1 MSVDFNEEKE
11 FDLFLLIQQCNFEK
25 LTELFAIHY
34 FPDVNVLK
42 EYHQNVIFI
51 AARYIRYDSQCLKMI
66 SFLINHR
73 LNPLLIDSNKQNVL
87 FFTCAAGLIETTKY
101 LYENF
106 AFDKYQVDIMKET
119 PLFYAVKYNRVDIVN
134 YLYSKGFDINHQNAY
149 GENCLFSLNGKKK
162 VEMTKEEAIKFYEKE
177 NSLRGILQ
185 LDNEQKKGVSLCFCE
200 DYYNYFYGVM
210 PIDTSYINVFDIIP
224 YNDGFL
230 LRYPDKENPEALE
243 PGLVSKKMISTLD
256 EYKDIHRVLD
266 VNTIYKLNKQIR
278 EGKSAELV
286 LLAEAL
292 HEKKISDIADNV
304 VKRKNVKVILIAGP
318 SSSGKTTFAKRL
330 GIQLRLNG
338 LKPVTISVD
347 DYFVE
352 REQTPLDENGKYNFE
367 CIEAIDLKLFN
378 EHLTTLLNGGEIL
391 CPTFDFK
398 EGSKKYTGKKMRLAE
413 DEVLVIEGIHCLND
427 KLTESIPKE
436 LKYKIYISALTVLNV
451 DYYNR
456 ISTTD
461 SRLIRRMVRDHNF
474 RGYTAMH
481 TLQMWNSVN
490 KGENQY
496 IFPFQDEADSMF
508 NTSLIYELCVLKKYA
523 LPMLQEIDNSYVE
536 YAEAKRLCEFLKYFE
551 DIEDKY
557 VPQNSLLR
565 EFIGGSI
572 FEY

>member
-1 MSVDFNEEKE
+1 MNIKLDNENINVEDNKSIIELFGDKLKGNNHIIACDINNEIKTLNYIPKESDNVSFVDVTSRDGRRTYIRGLLFIMSMAFNECYPEA
-11 FDLFLLIQQCNFEK
+11 FLSVNYQ
-25 LTELFAIHY
+25 LTNAMYCEVDNLKVTREMIE
-34 FPDVNVLK
+34 NVSK
-42 EYHQNVIFI
+42 
-51 AARYIRYDSQCLKMI
+51 K
-66 SFLINHR
+66 
-73 LNPLLIDSNKQNVL
+73 
-87 FFTCAAGLIETTKY
+87 
-101 LYENF
+101 
-106 AFDKYQVDIMKET
+106 MKEIVSKK
-119 PLFYAVKYNRVDIVN
+119 LDI
-134 YLYSKGFDINHQNAY
+134 
-149 GENCLFSLNGKKK
+149 KK
-162 VEMTKEEAIKFYEKE
+162 VEMSKEEAIKFYEKE

-185 LDNEQKKGVSLCFCE
+185 LDNEQKKGVSLYFCE
-200 DYYNYFYGVM
+200 GYYNYFYGVM
-210 PIDTSYINVFDIIP
+210 PINTEYINVFEIVP
-224 YNDGFL
+224 YNDGIL
-230 LRYPDKENPEALE
+230 LRYPDKSNPNALE
-243 PGLVSKKMISTLD
+243 AGVASKKMIAILD

-352 REQTPLDENGKYNFE
+352 RKDTPLDKNGKYNFE

-378 EHLTTLLNGGEIL
+378 DNLTTLLNGGEIL

-398 EGSKKYTGKKMRLAE
+398 EGSKKYTGKKMSLAE

-436 LKYKIYISALTVLNV
+436 LKYKIYISALTILNI

-461 SRLIRRMVRDHNF
+461 SRLIRRMVRDYNF
-474 RGYTAMH
+474 RGYTAIH
-481 TLQMWNSVN
+481 TLQIWNSVN
-490 KGENQY
+490 NGENQY
-496 IFPFQDEADSMF
+496 IFPYQDEADSMF

-523 LPMLQEIDNSYVE
+523 LPMLEEIDNSYVE

-557 VPQNSLLR
+557 VPENSILR
-565 EFIGGSI
+565 EFIGGSV

>member
-1 MSVDFNEEKE
+1 MNIKLDNENINVEDNKSIIELFGDKLKENNHIIACDINNEIKTLNYIPKENDNVSFVDVTSRDGRRTYIRGLLFIMSMAFNECYPEA
-11 FDLFLLIQQCNFEK
+11 FLSVNYQ
-25 LTELFAIHY
+25 LTNAMYCEVDNLKVTREMIE
-34 FPDVNVLK
+34 NVSK
-42 EYHQNVIFI
+42 
-51 AARYIRYDSQCLKMI
+51 K
-66 SFLINHR
+66 
-73 LNPLLIDSNKQNVL
+73 
-87 FFTCAAGLIETTKY
+87 
-101 LYENF
+101 
-106 AFDKYQVDIMKET
+106 MKEIVSKK
-119 PLFYAVKYNRVDIVN
+119 LDI
-134 YLYSKGFDINHQNAY
+134 
-149 GENCLFSLNGKKK
+149 KK
-162 VEMTKEEAIKFYEKE
+162 VEMSKEEAIKFYEKE

-185 LDNEQKKGVSLCFCE
+185 LDNEQKKGVSLYFCE
-200 DYYNYFYGVM
+200 GYYNYFYGVM
-210 PIDTSYINVFDIIP
+210 PINTEYINVFEIVP
-224 YNDGFL
+224 YNDGIL
-230 LRYPDKENPEALE
+230 LRYPDKSNPNALE
-243 PGLVSKKMISTLD
+243 AGVASKKMIAILD

-278 EGKSAELV
+278 EGKAPEFV

-292 HEKKISDIADNV
+292 HEKKISDIADNIIN
-304 VKRKNVKVILIAGP
+304 RKNVKVILIAGP

-352 REQTPLDENGKYNFE
+352 RKDTPLDENGKYNFE

-378 EHLTTLLNGGEIL
+378 DNLTTLLNGGEIL

-398 EGSKKYTGKKMRLAE
+398 EGSKKYTGKKMSLAE

-436 LKYKIYISALTVLNV
+436 LKYKIYISALTILNI

-461 SRLIRRMVRDHNF
+461 SRLIRRMVRDYNF
-474 RGYTAMH
+474 RGYTAIH
-481 TLQMWNSVN
+481 TLQIWNSVN
-490 KGENQY
+490 NGENQY
-496 IFPFQDEADSMF
+496 IFPYQDEADSMF

-523 LPMLQEIDNSYVE
+523 LPMLEEIDNSYVE

-557 VPQNSLLR
+557 VPENSILR
-565 EFIGGSI
+565 EFIGGSV

>member
-1 MSVDFNEEKE
+1 MNIKLDNENINVEDNKSIIELFGDKLKGNNHIIACDINNEIKTLNYIPKENDNVSFVDVSSRDGRRTYIRGLLFIMSMAFNECYPEA
-11 FDLFLLIQQCNFEK
+11 FLSVNYQ
-25 LTELFAIHY
+25 LTNAMYCEVDNLKVTREMIE
-34 FPDVNVLK
+34 NVSK
-42 EYHQNVIFI
+42 
-51 AARYIRYDSQCLKMI
+51 K
-66 SFLINHR
+66 
-73 LNPLLIDSNKQNVL
+73 
-87 FFTCAAGLIETTKY
+87 
-101 LYENF
+101 
-106 AFDKYQVDIMKET
+106 MKEIVSKK
-119 PLFYAVKYNRVDIVN
+119 LDI
-134 YLYSKGFDINHQNAY
+134 
-149 GENCLFSLNGKKK
+149 KK
-162 VEMTKEEAIKFYEKE
+162 VEMSKEEAIKFYEKE

-185 LDNEQKKGVSLCFCE
+185 LDNEQKKGVSLYFCE
-200 DYYNYFYGVM
+200 GYYNYFYGVM
-210 PIDTSYINVFDIIP
+210 PINTEYINVFEIVP
-224 YNDGFL
+224 YNDGIL
-230 LRYPDKENPEALE
+230 LRYPDKSNPNALE
-243 PGLVSKKMISTLD
+243 AGVASKKMIAILD

-278 EGKSAELV
+278 EGKAPEFV

-292 HEKKISDIADNV
+292 HEKKISDIADNIIN
-304 VKRKNVKVILIAGP
+304 RKNVKVILIAGP

-352 REQTPLDENGKYNFE
+352 RKDTPLDENGKYNFE

-378 EHLTTLLNGGEIL
+378 DNLTTLLNGGEIL

-398 EGSKKYTGKKMRLAE
+398 EGSKKYTGKKMSLAE

-436 LKYKIYISALTVLNV
+436 LKYKIYISALTILNI

-461 SRLIRRMVRDHNF
+461 SRLIRRMVRDYNF
-474 RGYTAMH
+474 RGYTAIH
-481 TLQMWNSVN
+481 TLQIWNSVN
-490 KGENQY
+490 NGENQY
-496 IFPFQDEADSMF
+496 IFPYQDEADSMF

-523 LPMLQEIDNSYVE
+523 LPMLEKIDNSYVE

-557 VPQNSLLR
+557 VPENSILR
-565 EFIGGSI
+565 EFIGGSV

>member
-1 MSVDFNEEKE
+1 MNIKLDNENINVEDNKSIIELFGDKLKGNNHIIACDINNEIKTLKYIPKENDNVSFLDVTSRDGRRTYIRGLLFIMSMAFNECYPEA
-11 FDLFLLIQQCNFEK
+11 FLSVNYQ
-25 LTELFAIHY
+25 LTNAMYCEVDNLKVTREMIE
-34 FPDVNVLK
+34 NVSK
-42 EYHQNVIFI
+42 
-51 AARYIRYDSQCLKMI
+51 K
-66 SFLINHR
+66 
-73 LNPLLIDSNKQNVL
+73 
-87 FFTCAAGLIETTKY
+87 
-101 LYENF
+101 
-106 AFDKYQVDIMKET
+106 MKEIVSKK
-119 PLFYAVKYNRVDIVN
+119 LDI
-134 YLYSKGFDINHQNAY
+134 
-149 GENCLFSLNGKKK
+149 KK
-162 VEMTKEEAIKFYEKE
+162 VEMSKEEAIKFYEKE

-185 LDNEQKKGVSLCFCE
+185 LDNEQKKGVSLYFCE
-200 DYYNYFYGVM
+200 GYYNYFYGVM
-210 PIDTSYINVFDIIP
+210 PINTEYINVFEIVP
-224 YNDGFL
+224 YNDGIL
-230 LRYPDKENPEALE
+230 LRYPDKSNPNALE
-243 PGLVSKKMISTLD
+243 AGVASKKMIAILD

-352 REQTPLDENGKYNFE
+352 RKDTPLDKNGKYNFE

-378 EHLTTLLNGGEIL
+378 DNLTTLLNGGEIL

-398 EGSKKYTGKKMRLAE
+398 EGSKKYTGKKMSLAE
-413 DEVLVIEGIHCLND
+413 GEVLVIEGIHCLND

-436 LKYKIYISALTVLNV
+436 LKYKIYISALTILNI

-461 SRLIRRMVRDHNF
+461 SRLIRRMVRDYNF
-474 RGYTAMH
+474 RGYTAIH
-481 TLQMWNSVN
+481 TLQIWNSVN
-490 KGENQY
+490 NGENQY
-496 IFPFQDEADSMF
+496 IFPYQDEADSMF

-523 LPMLQEIDNSYVE
+523 LPMLEEIDNSYVE

-557 VPQNSLLR
+557 VPENSILR
-565 EFIGGSI
+565 EFIGGSV

>member
-1 MSVDFNEEKE
+1 MNIKLDNENINVEDNKSIIELFGDKLKENNHIIACDINNEIKTLKYIPKENDNVSFVDVTSRDGRRTYIRGLLFIMSMAFNECYPEA
-11 FDLFLLIQQCNFEK
+11 FLSVNYQ
-25 LTELFAIHY
+25 LTNAMYCEVDNLKVTREMIE
-34 FPDVNVLK
+34 NVSK
-42 EYHQNVIFI
+42 
-51 AARYIRYDSQCLKMI
+51 K
-66 SFLINHR
+66 
-73 LNPLLIDSNKQNVL
+73 
-87 FFTCAAGLIETTKY
+87 
-101 LYENF
+101 
-106 AFDKYQVDIMKET
+106 MKEIVSKK
-119 PLFYAVKYNRVDIVN
+119 LDI
-134 YLYSKGFDINHQNAY
+134 
-149 GENCLFSLNGKKK
+149 KK
-162 VEMTKEEAIKFYEKE
+162 VEMSKEEAIKFYEKE

-185 LDNEQKKGVSLCFCE
+185 LDNEQKKGVSLYFCE
-200 DYYNYFYGVM
+200 GYYNYFYGVM
-210 PIDTSYINVFDIIP
+210 PINTEYINVFEIVP
-224 YNDGFL
+224 YNDGIL
-230 LRYPDKENPEALE
+230 LRYPDKSNPNALE
-243 PGLVSKKMISTLD
+243 AGVASKKMIAILD

-352 REQTPLDENGKYNFE
+352 RKDTPLDKNGKYNFE

-378 EHLTTLLNGGEIL
+378 DNLTTLLNGGEIL

-398 EGSKKYTGKKMRLAE
+398 EGSKKYTGKKMSLAE

-436 LKYKIYISALTVLNV
+436 LKYKIYISALTILNI

-461 SRLIRRMVRDHNF
+461 SRLIRRMVRDYNF
-474 RGYTAMH
+474 RGYTAIH
-481 TLQMWNSVN
+481 TLQIWNSVN
-490 KGENQY
+490 NGENQY
-496 IFPFQDEADSMF
+496 IFPYQDEADSMF

-523 LPMLQEIDNSYVE
+523 LPMLEEIDNSYVE

-557 VPQNSLLR
+557 VPENSILR
-565 EFIGGSI
+565 EFIGGSV

>member
-1 MSVDFNEEKE
+1 MNIKLDNENINVEDNKSIIELFGDKLKGNNHIIACDINNEIKTLKYIPKENDNVSFVDVTSRDGRRTYIRGLLFIMSMAFNECYPEA
-11 FDLFLLIQQCNFEK
+11 FLSVNYQ
-25 LTELFAIHY
+25 LTNAMYCEVDNLKVTREMIE
-34 FPDVNVLK
+34 NVSK
-42 EYHQNVIFI
+42 
-51 AARYIRYDSQCLKMI
+51 K
-66 SFLINHR
+66 
-73 LNPLLIDSNKQNVL
+73 
-87 FFTCAAGLIETTKY
+87 
-101 LYENF
+101 
-106 AFDKYQVDIMKET
+106 MKEIVSKK
-119 PLFYAVKYNRVDIVN
+119 LDI
-134 YLYSKGFDINHQNAY
+134 
-149 GENCLFSLNGKKK
+149 KK
-162 VEMTKEEAIKFYEKE
+162 VEMSKEEAIKFYEKE

-185 LDNEQKKGVSLCFCE
+185 LDNEQKKGVSLYFCE
-200 DYYNYFYGVM
+200 GYYNYFYGVM
-210 PIDTSYINVFDIIP
+210 PINTEYINVFEIVP
-224 YNDGFL
+224 YNDGIL
-230 LRYPDKENPEALE
+230 LRYPDKSNPNALE
-243 PGLVSKKMISTLD
+243 AGVASKKMIAILD

-278 EGKSAELV
+278 EGKAPEFV

-292 HEKKISDIADNV
+292 HEKKISDIADNIIN
-304 VKRKNVKVILIAGP
+304 RKNVKVILIAGP

-352 REQTPLDENGKYNFE
+352 RKDTPLDENGKYNFE

-378 EHLTTLLNGGEIL
+378 DNLTTLLNGGEIL

-398 EGSKKYTGKKMRLAE
+398 EGSKKYTGKKMSLAE

-436 LKYKIYISALTVLNV
+436 LKYKIYISALTILNI

-461 SRLIRRMVRDHNF
+461 SRLIRRMVRDYNF
-474 RGYTAMH
+474 RGYTAIH
-481 TLQMWNSVN
+481 TLQIWNSVN
-490 KGENQY
+490 NGENQY
-496 IFPFQDEADSMF
+496 IFPYQDEADSMF

-523 LPMLQEIDNSYVE
+523 LPMLEKIDNSYVE

-557 VPQNSLLR
+557 VPENSILR
-565 EFIGGSI
+565 EFIGGSV